1 MLDQQVK
8 LINGNEANLLVPQ
21 EWMKKYLENQ
31 EQGLQQIEPSP
42 QPCTSRSLVQ
52 SMDIFFSC

>member
-21 EWMKKYLENQ
+21 EWMKKYLKNQ
-31 EQGLQQIEPSP
+31 EQGLQQLESSP
-42 QPCTSRSLVQ
+42 QPCTSRPLVQ